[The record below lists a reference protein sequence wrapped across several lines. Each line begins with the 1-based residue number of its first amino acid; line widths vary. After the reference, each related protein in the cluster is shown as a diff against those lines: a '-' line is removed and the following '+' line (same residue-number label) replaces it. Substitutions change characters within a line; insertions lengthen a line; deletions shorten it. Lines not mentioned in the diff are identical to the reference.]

1 MYASKITYFINKN
14 TYRLYKRL
22 NMKGIQVK
30 EKLLKNGYVLAD
42 VAKNMGIIPQNL
54 QSLLAAED
62 IKTGVLETIA
72 KAISKSVYFFYD
84 DTNEEIVEEKRSNED
99 VGKLIDVIHN
109 QSSQLNESQKQV
121 SKSQE
126 QIDRLLSLLEVA
138 NQKGGAVG
146 VTSAAPKAARG

>member
-1 MYASKITYFINKN
+1 M
-14 TYRLYKRL
+14 LYKRL

-30 EKLLKNGYVLAD
+30 EKLLNNGYVLAE

-72 KAISKSVYFFYD
+72 KAISKSVYFFYED
-84 DTNEEIVEEKRSNED
+84 NSEEILEEKRSNED

-109 QSSQLNESQKQV
+109 QSTQLNESQKQI

-126 QIDRLLSLLEVA
+126 QIDRLLSLLELA
-138 NQKGGAVG
+138 NQKGVAGDAKDV
-146 VTSAAPKAARG
+146 APKAALG

>member
-1 MYASKITYFINKN
+1 
-14 TYRLYKRL
+14 
-22 NMKGIQVK
+22 MKGIQVK

-72 KAISKSVYFFYD
+72 KAISKSVYFFYE
-84 DTNEEIVEEKRSNED
+84 DTNEEIVEEKRPNED

-109 QSSQLNESQKQV
+109 QSSQLNESQKQI

-138 NQKGGAVG
+138 NQKGVAEG
-146 VTSAAPKAARG
+146 VKGVAPKAAHG

>member
-1 MYASKITYFINKN
+1 
-14 TYRLYKRL
+14 
-22 NMKGIQVK
+22 MKGIQVK
-30 EKLLKNGYVLAD
+30 EKLLKSGYVLAD

-62 IKTGVLETIA
+62 IKTGVLENIA
-72 KAISKSVYFFYD
+72 TAISKSVYFFYD
-84 DTNEEIVEEKRSNED
+84 DNDALKEEKQPSED

-109 QSSQLNESQKQV
+109 QSTQLNESQKQV

-138 NQKGGAVG
+138 NQKGVAAGAKG
-146 VTSAAPKAARG
+146 AAPKAAIG